1 MTERISGTKE
11 WAPISKNI
19 QMGCD
24 NGGRGGCLYCYAR
37 ARALR
42 FKQIPCREAW
52 ATPILNQHALKEKPR
67 KLNGRIFF
75 PSAHD
80 ITPDNIEVVEPYLR
94 KWLAVGNEFL
104 IVSKPHISCIT
115 RLTFNLAEFKDQIMF
130 RFSIGSTDDKTLA
143 FWEPG
148 LPDYYERFRCLQHAF
163 RVGYK
168 TSVSCEPF
176 LDGTIDG
183 LVAAVEPWVS
193 DDGTIWIGKM
203 NKMETRVK
211 FRGIS
216 YKDASKNPSLW
227 TDAEWH
233 YWNVVMGCQTD
244 DAIKALFERQKANQK
259 VRFKDS
265 VKQVVGLEL
274 ASEAGLDV

>member
-1 MTERISGTKE
+1 
-11 WAPISKNI
+11 
-19 QMGCD
+19 
-24 NGGRGGCLYCYAR
+24 
-37 ARALR
+37 
-42 FKQIPCREAW
+42 
-52 ATPILNQHALKEKPR
+52 
-67 KLNGRIFF
+67 
-75 PSAHD
+75 
-80 ITPDNIEVVEPYLR
+80 
-94 KWLAVGNEFL
+94 
-104 IVSKPHISCIT
+104 
-115 RLTFNLAEFKDQIMF
+115 
-130 RFSIGSTDDKTLA
+130 
-143 FWEPG
+143 
-148 LPDYYERFRCLQHAF
+148 
-163 RVGYK
+163 
-168 TSVSCEPF
+168 
-176 LDGTIDG
+176 
-183 LVAAVEPWVS
+183 
-193 DDGTIWIGKM
+193 M